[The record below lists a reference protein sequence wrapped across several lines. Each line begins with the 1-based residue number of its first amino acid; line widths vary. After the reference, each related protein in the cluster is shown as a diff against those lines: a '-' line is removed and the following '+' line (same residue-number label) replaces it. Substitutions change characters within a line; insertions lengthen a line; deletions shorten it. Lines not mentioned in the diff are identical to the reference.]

1 MEGIG
6 CSLVGLHQTGL
17 VTISLHLLT
26 RLVWCGGSIGVL
38 PDWSGEKVKVI
49 SNQTSL
55 VWRKYFGLTRLNR
68 LKSGDKII
76 FSIGYSYLRNFT
88 CNIHID
94 KLE

>member
-76 FSIGYSYLRNFT
+76 FFYLIF
-88 CNIHID
+88 
-94 KLE
+94 LPQEL